1 MTGSA
6 TESTFARYP
15 SLDGQTAFVS
25 GGASGLGASFVRE
38 LAGQG
43 VRVAFIDIDRSAGER
58 LRDELRNSGAPPT
71 WFGECDVRNVSA
83 LQQSIEDAASALG
96 PITVLVNN
104 AANDTRDR
112 VMDMDV
118 ALWDDRMAVNV
129 RHHFFA
135 AQAVVP
141 MMREAGHGSIINL
154 GSISAHIDL
163 MDLPGYITAKAGIE
177 GLTRTLARE
186 FGPDGI
192 RVNCIIP
199 GWVMTER
206 QLADWVTPEAEQS
219 IDRNQCLPQRLYP
232 DDVARM
238 LLWLAAEDSRS
249 CTAQKWI
256 VDGGWM

>member
-1 MTGSA
+1 MT
-6 TESTFARYP
+6 TQFARYP
-15 SLDGQTAFVS
+15 SLEGQTAFVS
-25 GGASGLGASFVRE
+25 GGASGLGAEFVRQ
-38 LAGQG
+38 LVDQG
-43 VRVAFIDIDRSAGER
+43 VSVAFVDVDVAAGEA
-58 LRDELRNSGAPPT
+58 LAAETGCLFVP
-71 WFGECDVRNVSA
+71 CDVRDIPA
-83 LQQSIEDAASALG
+83 LQVAIREAATQLG

-104 AANDTRDR
+104 AANDTRHK
-112 VMDMDV
+112 VMETDL

-135 AQAVVP
+135 TQAVVP
-141 MMREAGHGSIINL
+141 MMREAGHGSVINL

-186 FGPDGI
+186 LGPDGI

-199 GWVMTER
+199 GWIMTQR
-206 QLADWVTPEAEQS
+206 QLDDWVTPEASES

-232 DDVARM
+232 EDVARLM
-238 LLWLAAEDSRS
+238 LWLAAEDSRS
-249 CTAQKWI
+249 CTAQKWV